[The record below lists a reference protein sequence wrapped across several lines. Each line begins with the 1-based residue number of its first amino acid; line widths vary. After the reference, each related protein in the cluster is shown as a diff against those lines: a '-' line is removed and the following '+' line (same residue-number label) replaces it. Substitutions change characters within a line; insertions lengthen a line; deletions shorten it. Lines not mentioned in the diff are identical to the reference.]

1 VPRPTSELP
10 MKLQRVEAVLVFVLF
25 ALVLAI
31 AWLLLGW

>member
-1 VPRPTSELP
+1 MR
-10 MKLQRVEAVLVFVLF
+10 LQRVEAVLVFVLF